1 MNIGFIGLGK
11 LGLPCALAIESRG
24 HKVVG
29 YDPSEQV
36 KDIINSKRLQY
47 QEAHAQDLLLKSKI
61 EIKSVEEVVGAS
73 EIIFVPIQTPHDP
86 LYEGTTRLLDERV
99 DFDYTYLK
107 KGIKDLAEEIWYQQS
122 KKVVIIISTVLPG
135 TISREIKPLIEDNP
149 YFKLCYNPFFIA
161 MGTTMRDFLK
171 PEIVLFG
178 KDSNWAANIAK
189 KFYRTIHHAPFYET
203 TIENAEL
210 IKVVYNT
217 FIGTK
222 LAFVNTVMEMCHN
235 LPNTNVDDVTNAL
248 KMCDDRIISYK
259 YLSGGM
265 GDGGGCHPR
274 DNIALSWLSDNLGAS
289 YNWFDSI
296 MKQREVQTD
305 WFCDLIEQTSF
316 KHKGCID
323 GYPIKILGKSFKPE
337 TNITTG
343 SPSILLKNLLEER
356 GHSVQMWDPYIDDS
370 EIKIGWRGQRLG
382 DHSIEPM
389 IYFIGTKHPD
399 FTTYPYNQGSIILD
413 PWRYIPEQDSCEV
426 IHIGVGK
433 TIE

>member
-29 YDPSEQV
+29 YDPSKQV
-36 KDIINSKRLQY
+36 KDILDSRKLQY
-47 QEAHAQDLLLKSKI
+47 QEANAQDLLLKSKI
-61 EIKSVEEVVGAS
+61 EIKSVEEVVGKS
-73 EIIFVPIQTPHDP
+73 DIIFVPIQTPHDP
-86 LYEGTTRLLDERV
+86 LYEGTTRLQNERV

-107 KGIKDLAEEIWYQQS
+107 NGVKGLSDEIEKQGKDKIVL
-122 KKVVIIISTVLPG
+122 IISTVLPG
-135 TISREIKPLIEDNP
+135 TIRREIIPLLGKHT
-149 YFKLCYNPFFIA
+149 KLCYNPFFIA
-161 MGTTMRDFLK
+161 MGTTIDDFLR

-178 KDSNWAANIAK
+178 KDDDWAANIAK

-222 LAFVNTVMEMCHN
+222 LAFVNTVMEACHK

-248 KMCDDRIISYK
+248 KMCDGRIISDR

-274 DNIALSWLSDNLGAS
+274 DNIALSWLSRKLNLS
-289 YNWFDSI
+289 HDWFDNI
-296 MKQREVQTD
+296 MKQREKQTD
-305 WFCDLIEQTSF
+305 WLANLIEEYS
-316 KHKGCID
+316 D
-323 GYPIKILGKSFKPE
+323 GKPIKILGKSFKPE

-343 SPSILLKNLLEER
+343 SPSILLKNILEER
-356 GHSVQMWDPYIDDS
+356 KHEVEIWDPYIDDS
-370 EIKIGWRGQRLG
+370 ENESQQ
-382 DHSIEPM
+382 EPM
-389 IYFIGTKHPD
+389 VYFIGTKHPD
-399 FTTYPYNQGSIILD
+399 FTTYLYNKGSIIID
-413 PWRYIPEQDSCEV
+413 PWRYIPDIDNCTV
-426 IHIGVGK
+426 IRVGDN
-433 TIE
+433 IND